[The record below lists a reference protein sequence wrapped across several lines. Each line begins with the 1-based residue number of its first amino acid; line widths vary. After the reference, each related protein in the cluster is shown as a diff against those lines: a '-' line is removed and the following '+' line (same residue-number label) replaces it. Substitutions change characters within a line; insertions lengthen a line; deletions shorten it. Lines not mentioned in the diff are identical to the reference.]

1 MKKVKKTVIKNG
13 YILTMEKDI
22 KSPGDSYFQGDIIL
36 KGDKIESINIDSK
49 PYSTDD
55 FYVID
60 ATGMAVMPGLVNS
73 HTHATMTLFR
83 GYADDLPLMEWLE
96 KKIWP
101 LEEKLQPEYVYWG
114 TKLAV
119 LEMIKGGT
127 TCFADMYFMMDQ
139 TAEVVKETGIRAS
152 LSRGLTSL
160 NDGQKALRENVEFV
174 KKYHGTAEGR
184 ITTMLGPHAP
194 YTCVPEFLQDV
205 SNEAKKLEV
214 GIHIHIAETLP
225 EINQIK
231 EKYDKSPV
239 EVVYDAGVFTAN
251 PVLAAHCVHVSDSD
265 LKILAQEGVNVA
277 HNPESNMKL
286 ASGIAPITKMIEMG
300 INVGLGTDSAA
311 SNNNLDMFQEMK
323 SAALLQKVHTY
334 DSTVISSYQALAMA
348 TSCGAKALGIGHK
361 VGKIQAGLQA
371 DIILVDLNSPHLQ
384 PLHDVNA
391 HLVYSAGAADV
402 DTVIINGQ
410 VVMRNK
416 ELKTIDE
423 EKVIFEVRDIV
434 KKLV

>member
-1 MKKVKKTVIKNG
+1 MKKTVIKNG

-22 KSPGDSYFQGDIIL
+22 NSPGDNYFQGDVIIN
-36 KGDKIESINIDSK
+36 GDKIEAVHIGSRQ
-49 PYSTDD
+49 YSADD
-55 FYVID
+55 FHIID
-60 ATGMAVMPGLVNS
+60 AAGMAVMPGLINC
-73 HTHATMTLFR
+73 HTHAAMTLFR

-96 KKIWP
+96 KKIFP
-101 LEEKLQPEYVYWG
+101 LEEKLQPEDIYWG

-119 LEMIKGGT
+119 LEMIRGGT

-139 TAEVVKETGIRAS
+139 AAEVVKETGIRAS
-152 LSRGLTSL
+152 LSRGMTSF
-160 NDGQKALRENVEFV
+160 NNGQKALEESIEFV

-194 YTCVPEFLQDV
+194 FTCTLELLQDV
-205 SNEAKKLEV
+205 SNEAKKLGV
-214 GIHIHIAETLP
+214 GIHIHLAETLP
-225 EINQIK
+225 EVEQIK
-231 EKYDKSPV
+231 EKYGKTPV
-239 EVVYDAGVFTAN
+239 EMVYDAGIFTAN
-251 PVLAAHCVHVSDSD
+251 PVLAAHCVHVTDSD

-286 ASGIAPITKMIEMG
+286 ASGIAPISKMIEMN
-300 INVGLGTDSAA
+300 INVGIGTDGAA

-323 SAALLQKVHTY
+323 SAALLQKVRTY

-348 TSCGAKALGIGHK
+348 TSCGAKALGIDNM

-371 DIILVDLNSPHLQ
+371 DIILVDFNSPHLQ

-402 DTVIINGQ
+402 DTVIINGE

-416 ELKTIDE
+416 VMKTIDE
-423 EKVIFEVRDIV
+423 ERVIFEIQGVA
-434 KKLV
+434 KKLI